1 MAVDIQKF
9 LKSST
14 VVFSYKENSLRG
26 MIVEGVVGSVSGLAL
41 PAVVDATETGVLY
54 SGDPVTVVE
63 TSTGT
68 PKFIKCDDAAKCNG
82 FVSYETKQTGYVAGQ
97 VFTLAATGKVI
108 QLVAA
113 ESLTIKAGDKL
124 YLDLTDAD
132 NITVTNVAGEGA
144 TPVAIAEEAIETTD
158 GGALIAARIIAPLAL
173 AEVAGE

>member
-1 MAVDIQKF
+1 MALDIQNF
-9 LKSST
+9 LKAST
-14 VVFSYKENSLRG
+14 VVFSHKENSLRG

-41 PAVVDATETGVLY
+41 PAVVDSTETGVLY
-54 SGDPVTVVE
+54 SGDPVTVYS

-68 PKFIKCDDAAKCNG
+68 PKFVKCSDPAKCNG

-113 ESLTIKAGDKL
+113 GITIAAGDKM

-132 NITVTNVAGEGA
+132 NIVVTNVADEGA
-144 TPVAIAEEAIETTD
+144 TEIGIAEEAITAPAD
-158 GGALIAARIIAPLAL
+158 GALVAVRITAPLAL
-173 AEVAGE
+173 AAVSE

>member
-54 SGDPVTVVE
+54 SGDPVTVVS

-68 PKFIKCDDAAKCNG
+68 PKFVKCTDPAECNG

-108 QLVAA
+108 QVVAA
-113 ESLTIKAGDKL
+113 ESLTIAAGDKL

-132 NITVTNVAGEGA
+132 NIVVTNVQASTEPEVG
-144 TPVAIAEEAIETTD
+144 IAEEAITTVT
-158 GGALIAARIIAPLAL
+158 GGSLIAMRITTPLKL
-173 AEVAGE
+173 AI